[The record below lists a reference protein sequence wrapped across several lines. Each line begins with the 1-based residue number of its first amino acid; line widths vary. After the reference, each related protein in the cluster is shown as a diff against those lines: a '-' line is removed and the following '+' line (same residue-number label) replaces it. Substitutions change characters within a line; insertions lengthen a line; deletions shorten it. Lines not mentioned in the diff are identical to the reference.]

1 MKQYTQLLN
10 QQLSHDGES
19 STLTYIE
26 LGQSF
31 KVGLNLT
38 MSFTIPHQSGQ
49 PIFIGPDG
57 FALRAHIVSP
67 TFEHSVMLLPGTMLH
82 MKQWSPLVLWPVAV
96 DVDIK
101 TRHINSLAIKLV
113 ALDASVLVTGAG

>member
-10 QQLSHDGES
+10 RQLSHDGES
-19 STLTYIE
+19 SSITYIK
-26 LGQSF
+26 LGDSLT
-31 KVGLNLT
+31 VGLNLT

-49 PIFIGPDG
+49 PIFIGPDD
-57 FALRAHIVSP
+57 FALKAHIVSP

-82 MKQWSPLVLWPVAV
+82 MKQWSPMVLWPVAV

-101 TRHINSLAIKLV
+101 TRYINSLAIKLV
-113 ALDASVLVTGAG
+113 ALDASVLFTGAG